1 MHNKDRVVLE
11 LIQSFFG
18 GVGSINQEHKDS
30 IQYRISSVKDLAV
43 VIDHFDKFPLITKK
57 HADFEFFKQ
66 VVYLINRKEHLT
78 KEGLQQILNLRASIN
93 NGLSSELKVAFP
105 NTIPVH
111 RPVVD
116 QVIQDPNWLAGFAE
130 GESNFAIRVA
140 SSATGKSV
148 SLIFR
153 ITQHKR
159 DLLLMK
165 SIIKFLDCGQVKPRP
180 AESCVDFI
188 VTKFSDIDGKIIS
201 FFDKYHLT
209 GNKKLDY
216 LDFCKAAELMK
227 NKTHLTPEGL
237 EKIIRI
243 KAGMN
248 TGRKLDFS

>member
-1 MHNKDRVVLE
+1 M
-11 LIQSFFG
+11 IQSLFG
-18 GVGSINQEHKDS
+18 GIGKIRTEKELSVSYTVTSI
-30 IQYRISSVKDLAV
+30 KDLAV
-43 VIDHFDKFPLITKK
+43 IIEHYDKYPLITKK
-57 HADFEFFKQ
+57 RADYLLFKQ
-66 VVYLINRKEHLT
+66 GFELIKRKEHLT
-78 KEGLQQILNLRASIN
+78 LEGLKKLVAIKASMN
-93 NGLSSELKVAFP
+93 KGLSPQLKVAFP

-130 GESNFAIRVA
+130 GESNFTIRVT

-188 VTKFSDIDGKIIS
+188 VTKFSDIDGKIIP
-201 FFDKYHLT
+201 FFDKYPLT

-237 EKIIRI
+237 P
-243 KAGMN
+243 
-248 TGRKLDFS
+248 GRKNY